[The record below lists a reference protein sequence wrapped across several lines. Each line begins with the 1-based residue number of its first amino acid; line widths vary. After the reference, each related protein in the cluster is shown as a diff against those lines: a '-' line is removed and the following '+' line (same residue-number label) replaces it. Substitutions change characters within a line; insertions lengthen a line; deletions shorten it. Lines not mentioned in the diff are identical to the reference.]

1 MVLAETNPMA
11 VTGYL
16 TAVCEDTNENAGT
29 NKHLL
34 HTGPMLSVFFYP
46 TEISSIQKF
55 VISSQDISFL
65 DKLHQSMFHL
75 NSSINMMH

>member
-1 MVLAETNPMA
+1 MVLTGTNPMI

-16 TAVCEDTNENAGT
+16 TTVCEDTNENACV

-34 HTGPMLSVFFYP
+34 HTAPMLSVLFYP

-55 VISSQDISFL
+55 VIWSQDVSFL

-75 NSSINMMH
+75 KSSIDMMH

>member
-1 MVLAETNPMA
+1 MVPTGTNPMT

-16 TAVCEDTNENAGT
+16 TTVCEGTNENAGE
-29 NKHLL
+29 NKHVL
-34 HTGPMLSVFFYP
+34 HTGTMLSVLFYP

-55 VISSQDISFL
+55 VIWSQAVSFL
-65 DKLHQSMFHL
+65 DKVHQSMFHL